1 VGVCTRVTE
10 GVGVHGPG
18 RHAPAVRQSHTWDT
32 SLYPWRATRAR
43 WYRKAV
49 VAANAIL
56 RERQLVHVSFGTTG
70 VPVASGASGG
80 AAGIG
85 TTGVLV
91 ASGASGGSAGDM
103 GGEGHGGH
111 LHRPTSSAR
120 EHKLAWVTA
129 VPKHIKSGGAA
140 GDMGGEGHGGHLHRP
155 TSSAREHKLAWV
167 TAVPKHIR
175 GAGAA
180 SKRTWARTPLRL
192 GAGGLGRGRATGPRR
207 HHPHWHPT
215 HTPPLVCTSSCNV
228 DRWRVLLQRPPP
240 QRLTWTTGASGCPSP
255 AQARQGHVAVSPV
268 TVQHDPQSQPRE
280 ARRTWQATLSSRST
294 RTPMCTYRGCVWW
307 LLPTAIGD
315 QVRSHAGKGHCC
327 RHHVWGRDTL

>member
-1 VGVCTRVTE
+1 LCCIARHGGVNERQGFLPVARHNTGTGSSTSLLGGWGVGVCTRVTE

-49 VAANAIL
+49 VAANALL

-80 AAGIG
+80 AAG
-85 TTGVLV
+85 
-91 ASGASGGSAGDM
+91 DM
-103 GGEGHGGH
+103 GGEGH
-111 LHRPTSSAR
+111 LHRPTPSAR
-120 EHKLAWVTA
+120 K
-129 VPKHIKSGGAA
+129 
-140 GDMGGEGHGGHLHRP
+140 
-155 TSSAREHKLAWV
+155 HKLAWV

-175 GAGAA
+175 DAGAA
-180 SKRTWARTPLRL
+180 SKRTWARTPLRR

-228 DRWRVLLQRPPP
+228 GRWWVLLQRPPP
-240 QRLTWTTGASGCPSP
+240 QRLHGRRG
-255 AQARQGHVAVSPV
+255 RQGLPVPPKLATESPGACGCFPS
-268 TVQHDPQSQPRE
+268 H
-280 ARRTWQATLSSRST
+280 ST
-294 RTPMCTYRGCVWW
+294 AS
-307 LLPTAIGD
+307 PTKPAP
-315 QVRSHAGKGHCC
+315 
-327 RHHVWGRDTL
+327 

>member
-1 VGVCTRVTE
+1 MGVCTRVTE

-91 ASGASGGSAGDM
+91 ASGASGGS
-103 GGEGHGGH
+103 
-111 LHRPTSSAR
+111 
-120 EHKLAWVTA
+120 
-129 VPKHIKSGGAA
+129 A

-294 RTPMCTYRGCVWW
+294 RTPMCTYRGCEWW

>member
-1 VGVCTRVTE
+1 
-10 GVGVHGPG
+10 
-18 RHAPAVRQSHTWDT
+18 
-32 SLYPWRATRAR
+32 
-43 WYRKAV
+43 
-49 VAANAIL
+49 
-56 RERQLVHVSFGTTG
+56 
-70 VPVASGASGG
+70 
-80 AAGIG
+80 
-85 TTGVLV
+85 
-91 ASGASGGSAGDM
+91 
-103 GGEGHGGH
+103 
-111 LHRPTSSAR
+111 
-120 EHKLAWVTA
+120 
-129 VPKHIKSGGAA
+129 
-140 GDMGGEGHGGHLHRP
+140 
-155 TSSAREHKLAWV
+155 
-167 TAVPKHIR
+167 VPKHIR

-240 QRLTWTTGASGCPSP
+240 QRLTWTTGASRCPSP